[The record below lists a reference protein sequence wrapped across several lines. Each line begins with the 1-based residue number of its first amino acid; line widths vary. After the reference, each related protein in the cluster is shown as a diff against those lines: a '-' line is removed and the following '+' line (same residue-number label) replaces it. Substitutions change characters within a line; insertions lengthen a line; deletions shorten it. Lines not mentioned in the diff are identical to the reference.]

1 MAPNNH
7 IFTLL
12 SLASEALG
20 GWAPAPL
27 SIPLFH
33 WRETT
38 VVSLLFLEQDKYA
51 LLFFFPVDFVFLEQ

>member
-1 MAPNNH
+1 MAPNND

-12 SLASEALG
+12 SLAKEALG

-38 VVSLLFLEQDKYA
+38 VVSLLFLEQEKHA
-51 LLFFFPVDFVFLEQ
+51 LPFFFF